1 MAVFLV
7 ILDCEKVEAYNRA
20 RKRIQPLVACK
31 LSGTT
36 WLVEFDGNASE
47 LQQYLQEIILHND
60 SLFIAALNHDW
71 GSINMHLARR
81 WLTEKRTGGSAG
93 PTAAERDAK

>member
-1 MAVFLV
+1 MAVFLI

-20 RKRIQPLVACK
+20 RKRIQPLVNCK

-47 LQQYLQEIILHND
+47 LQHHLQETIPQND
-60 SLFIAALNHDW
+60 SLFIAAMSHDW
-71 GSINMHLARR
+71 ASINMHLARR
-81 WLTEKRTGGSAG
+81 WLTEKGIPG
-93 PTAAERDAK
+93 PV

>member
-7 ILDCEKVEAYNRA
+7 MLECEKVESYNRA
-20 RKRIQPLVACK
+20 RKRIQPLVNCK

-36 WLVEFDGNASE
+36 WLVEFDGDASE
-47 LQQYLQEIILHND
+47 LQQHLQEITLQND

-71 GSINMHLARR
+71 ASINMHLARR
-81 WLTEKRTGGSAG
+81 WLTEKRPTG
-93 PTAAERDAK
+93 PV